1 MTKQIAITPKSEV
14 EEVIETLEAS
24 YNRILDI
31 ISSEKAN
38 AEEIEKLSGALAHLD
53 MIDRFDMSKI
63 YEALNNKDGTL
74 AIGVEK

>member
-1 MTKQIAITPKSEV
+1 MSKISDIKDLFIDK
-14 EEVIETLEAS
+14 IEKL
-24 YNRILDI
+24 
-31 ISSEKAN
+31 SEKAN

-74 AIGVEK
+74 AIGAEK

>member
-1 MTKQIAITPKSEV
+1 MSKISTIKDKLIDK
-14 EEVIETLEAS
+14 IEKL
-24 YNRILDI
+24 
-31 ISSEKAN
+31 SEKAN

-74 AIGVEK
+74 AIGAEK

>member
-1 MTKQIAITPKSEV
+1 MSKIS
-14 EEVIETLEAS
+14 
-24 YNRILDI
+24 DI
-31 ISSEKAN
+31 KDLLIDKIKKLSEKAN

-74 AIGVEK
+74 AIGAEK